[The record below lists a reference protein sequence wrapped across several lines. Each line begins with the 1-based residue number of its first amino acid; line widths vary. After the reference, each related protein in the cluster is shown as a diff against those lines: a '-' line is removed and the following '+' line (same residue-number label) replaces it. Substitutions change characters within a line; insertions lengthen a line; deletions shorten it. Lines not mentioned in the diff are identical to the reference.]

1 MTDEIPSDEAESH
14 EDAKRPV
21 ERIVMAIPRKYA
33 ARFVEQQLDW
43 KTDASDNIPVAHY
56 GAQELRELL
65 DYIYGGEP
73 KTAAE
78 KINIEGKGWH

>member
-1 MTDEIPSDEAESH
+1 MTDEQNAETSSR

-21 ERIVMAIPRKYA
+21 ERLVMAIPRERA
-33 ARFVEQQLDW
+33 ARFVEQQLGW
-43 KTDASDNIPVAHY
+43 GTNASKNSPGAHY

-73 KTAAE
+73 KTTAE
-78 KINIEGKGWH
+78 KISIEGKGWH